1 VVRELLGVLNHG
13 CSRVTAGNHLRPRPA
28 SLPQRADADG
38 LRLTLCSRLQ
48 QLLQWWRSDGGFLVH
63 QQHGRD
69 LLRRRLSMCAHSRC
83 CVPASHAPPAA
94 RSERCWLGRDTVRA
108 TNCNAV
114 LTALLR
120 LLPLECARIV
130 LHCICEHI
138 DDIMSNASMCTGVA
152 PDYTPTT
159 CKPVFRIG
167 AETSFLHHFVPK

>member
-1 VVRELLGVLNHG
+1 
-13 CSRVTAGNHLRPRPA
+13 
-28 SLPQRADADG
+28 
-38 LRLTLCSRLQ
+38 
-48 QLLQWWRSDGGFLVH
+48 
-63 QQHGRD
+63 
-69 LLRRRLSMCAHSRC
+69 
-83 CVPASHAPPAA
+83 
-94 RSERCWLGRDTVRA
+94 VRA

-114 LTALLR
+114 LTAVLR

-167 AETSFLHHFVPK
+167 AETSFLRYFVLKNGMFAKTGSG

>member
-1 VVRELLGVLNHG
+1 MWCGSCWAFSTTAALESLQAITSGHG
-13 CSRVTAGNHLRPRPA
+13 PPVSLSEQMLMDCGSHFVPGSNSYCNGGDPMAAFWYINNTGGICS
-28 SLPQRADADG
+28 DADYP
-38 LRLTLCSRLQ
+38 
-48 QLLQWWRSDGGFLVH
+48 
-63 QQHGRD
+63 
-69 LLRRRLSMCAHSRC
+69 CAHTHAAAC
-83 CVPASHAPPAA
+83 QPAMPPPAA

-167 AETSFLHHFVPK
+167 AETAVPF